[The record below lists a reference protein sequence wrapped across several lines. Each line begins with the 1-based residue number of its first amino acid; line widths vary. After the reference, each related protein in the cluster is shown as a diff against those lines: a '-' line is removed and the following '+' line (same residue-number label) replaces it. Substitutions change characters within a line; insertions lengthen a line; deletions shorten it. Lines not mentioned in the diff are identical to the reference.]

1 MKKVL
6 IFVLLPLL
14 LIIGSAAGI
23 YFSGILGSFHEEES
37 DGPKKLAPATAG
49 TYFDIPDFIIN
60 LKGPQNKVV
69 FLQLKLNIEL
79 KKPEDIDRC
88 KINLPRFQDAI
99 VTYFHR
105 MDPDKLQDDPGFT
118 RIRKDLARRM
128 SASVKPPIE
137 ILEVN
142 ISDLRIQ

>member
-1 MKKVL
+1 MKKIV

-14 LIIGSAAGI
+14 LIAGSAAGI
-23 YFSGILGSFHEEES
+23 YFSGILGSHEEEAS
-37 DGPKKLAPATAG
+37 DGPKKPTAAVIG
-49 TYFDIPDFIIN
+49 TYFDVPDFIIN
-60 LKGPQNKVV
+60 LKGPQNKIV

-79 KKPEDIDRC
+79 KKPEDVERA
-88 KINLPRFQDAI
+88 KVNLPRLQDAI

-105 MDPDKLQDDPGFT
+105 MDPEKIQDDPGFT
-118 RIRKDLARRM
+118 TIRQDLAQRM

-137 ILEVN
+137 IVEVN